1 MNVLS
6 QELAIQVPFARTS
19 QVLTFARALKATLEI
34 LLNQD
39 VNLEESACPI

>member
-19 QVLTFARALKATLEI
+19 QVLTFALALKATLEI

-39 VNLEESACPI
+39 VNLEESVCPI